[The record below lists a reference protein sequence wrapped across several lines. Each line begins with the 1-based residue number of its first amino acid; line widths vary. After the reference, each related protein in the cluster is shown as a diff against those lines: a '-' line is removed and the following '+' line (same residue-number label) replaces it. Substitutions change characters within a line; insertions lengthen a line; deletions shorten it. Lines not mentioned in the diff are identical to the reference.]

1 MFRLGAGEE
10 PAERAMMS
18 AYLDY
23 AASTPVLPQA
33 SAALAAALAHAGNP
47 SSVHRHGQ
55 AARAVVE
62 TAREQLAAVLA
73 CDPIEIVFTSGG
85 TESVNLAVVGLYR
98 AAIEADAARNVI
110 VVPEAEHHATLDTVL
125 WLQNHE
131 GARLQWLP
139 VDREARIDTAALAA
153 VLEREAG
160 NIALVTA
167 LWANNEVG
175 TIQPVAELAAL
186 AATHR
191 VPLHLDAVAAFGHDL
206 INFTA
211 LRGDA
216 QGSTGLVA
224 LSVSG
229 HKIGSVPGV
238 GALVVARQAGLKPLI
253 HGGGQER
260 GLRSGTLDAPAIA
273 SFGAAAEAMAATQGT
288 EHVRLTALRDA
299 LIGQVAQLVPDAA
312 LRGSA
317 SGRLNNNVNFTF
329 PGCQSDSLLF
339 LLDEAGVSVSTGS
352 ACQAGVAQPSHVLLA
367 MGLDEA
373 GASSALRFTIGHG
386 TTQADLDA
394 VIEALPQAHERALA
408 AGRTV

>member
-1 MFRLGAGEE
+1 
-10 PAERAMMS
+10 MS

-23 AASTPVLPQA
+23 AASTPVLPIA
-33 SAALAAALAHAGNP
+33 AEAFSVALAQAGNP

-62 TAREQLAAVLA
+62 TAREQLAAALG
-73 CDPIEIVFTSGG
+73 CDPIEVVFTSGG
-85 TESVNLAVVGLYR
+85 TESVNLALVGLFR
-98 AAIEADAARNVI
+98 AAVERDAQRNRI
-110 VVPEAEHHATLDTVL
+110 IVPEGEHHATLDTVL

-131 GARLQWLP
+131 GAVLEWIP
-139 VDREARIDTAALAA
+139 VDEQGLISVEDLSHTLHR
-153 VLEREAG
+153 AG
-160 NIALVTA
+160 SSVALVTA

-175 TIQPVAELAAL
+175 TIQPIAQIAAL
-186 AATHR
+186 AEEHR

-216 QGSTGLVA
+216 SGSTGLVA

-229 HKIGSVPGV
+229 HKIGAVPGV
-238 GALVVARQAGLKPLI
+238 GALVVAREAGLEPLI

-273 SFGAAAEAMAATQGT
+273 SFGAAVEAMSAVQGT
-288 EHVRLTALRDA
+288 EHVRLTTLRN
-299 LIGQVAQLVPDAA
+299 QVIARVRELVPAA
-312 LRGSA
+312 VLRGSEDA
-317 SGRLNNNVNFTF
+317 RLNNNVNFTF

-373 GASSALRFTIGHG
+373 GASSALRITIGHS

-394 VIEALPQAHERALA
+394 FYAALPEAHQRAFA
-408 AGRTV
+408 AGRTA